1 MNGINEV
8 LLLGTVGNDPETKIL
23 NENSRVSTFRL
34 ATNENY
40 TDKSGVKKESTEW
53 HNVEAWNY
61 LSDTI
66 ANYVKKGTHI
76 IIRGKIKTESYD
88 DNQVAGRKVYRTKI
102 VMDNLHFLP
111 NGKKPEGQN
120 GQVATQTG
128 QIPQNGQGFYQQ
140 QPVQQ
145 PAPQPIYQQQPVQQP
160 APQPI
165 YQQQPVQQP
174 APQPI
179 YQQQPIPQQQPNPQQ
194 RPVQQQQ
201 QPVPQPVYQQQPMPQ
216 QQAAPV
222 AQQPAQEA
230 VQQTT
235 QYMTNQQF
243 LQTMNSPDDLP
254 F

>member
-145 PAPQPIYQQQPVQQP
+145 PAPQPIYQQQP
-160 APQPI
+160 
-165 YQQQPVQQP
+165 
-174 APQPI
+174 
-179 YQQQPIPQQQPNPQQ
+179 IPQQQPNPQQ